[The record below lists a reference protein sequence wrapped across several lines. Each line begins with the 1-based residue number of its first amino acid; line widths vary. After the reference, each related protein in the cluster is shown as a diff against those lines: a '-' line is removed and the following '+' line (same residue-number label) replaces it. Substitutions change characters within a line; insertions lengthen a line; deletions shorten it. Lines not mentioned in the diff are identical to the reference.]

1 MKNNIYKVFAFSFIQ
16 NVKSKVFI
24 ILTLVCGVLMFFL
37 TPTMIYMS
45 EDMTSTEDTTIKK
58 VYIVDDNNILKNTKA
73 IKKNG
78 TKIKGFEEIKFYL
91 IKDKFNSYKDKFADK
106 EENKSSILVHAYS
119 EKNMYQLDM
128 YKTEETSVTE
138 QDLAMFSE
146 QMAEFYNDNKI
157 ENMKLDTKSYSLIK
171 TPMNLEIHVDG
182 ENDSD
187 FQSEQTIMMIVMM
200 VMMFFVVLSGE
211 NISTQ
216 IVNEKSTKLVE
227 YLLVNIRPL
236 DLVCGKVLA
245 SVLVSL
251 VQMLVM
257 IGAGLSSIVFSKK
270 IGLIESYDET
280 LGLLKLGKFT
290 DELSAIDVTCI
301 LLYVIIGF
309 LFYAIIACMLASLVS
324 RLEDLSNVQM
334 IYSIIILIV
343 MYAIMGILAVTEMN
357 TANVIYKVLMIVPF
371 TSIFVA
377 PQLVMLGKMSVDIIV
392 ISLVAQGVFLF
403 IFGKIAAKIY
413 VSLIMYSGK
422 KVNLKQLYAMV
433 FSKKMQSN
441 S

>member
-146 QMAEFYNDNKI
+146 QMAEFYNDNK
-157 ENMKLDTKSYSLIK
+157 
-171 TPMNLEIHVDG
+171 
-182 ENDSD
+182 
-187 FQSEQTIMMIVMM
+187 
-200 VMMFFVVLSGE
+200 
-211 NISTQ
+211 
-216 IVNEKSTKLVE
+216 
-227 YLLVNIRPL
+227 R
-236 DLVCGKVLA
+236 C
-245 SVLVSL
+245 
-251 VQMLVM
+251 
-257 IGAGLSSIVFSKK
+257 
-270 IGLIESYDET
+270 
-280 LGLLKLGKFT
+280 
-290 DELSAIDVTCI
+290 
-301 LLYVIIGF
+301 
-309 LFYAIIACMLASLVS
+309 
-324 RLEDLSNVQM
+324 
-334 IYSIIILIV
+334 
-343 MYAIMGILAVTEMN
+343 
-357 TANVIYKVLMIVPF
+357 
-371 TSIFVA
+371 
-377 PQLVMLGKMSVDIIV
+377 
-392 ISLVAQGVFLF
+392 
-403 IFGKIAAKIY
+403 
-413 VSLIMYSGK
+413 
-422 KVNLKQLYAMV
+422 
-433 FSKKMQSN
+433 
-441 S
+441 